1 VGPFVAEVGHAAG
14 ELCPGVPD
22 DGIVGIQLA
31 DVDAALQCGVN
42 EDEVGLG
49 VEIGV
54 VDALG
59 KGVVA
64 VLEFF
69 NVALGVVEV

>member
-1 VGPFVAEVGHAAG
+1 MWMRRLSDGVG
-14 ELCPGVPD
+14 EL
-22 DGIVGIQLA
+22 
-31 DVDAALQCGVN
+31 
-42 EDEVGLG
+42 EFGLG
-49 VEIGV
+49 VEVGV

-59 KGVVA
+59 EGVVA